1 MTLAEFS
8 FFLVYDVRINRKAFS
23 HRYLIRTL
31 SSVGGLALIV
41 SEWAL
46 DSMDVQRLTVDLSF
60 AAAVLVIF
68 PCSFEKT
75 AASLRMAL
83 CLMLAAL
90 LTKMLFRS
98 SGSLDF
104 KCQRAVVSFVSM
116 MSLFLCYYLYVAFR
130 RFSGL
135 RAIFRNMAVWHNV
148 EEYSRFLYSMVFLVA
163 GMVFLCGLPASGY
176 WRDAFSLMS
185 LLMYQALYAVL
196 FLRAMSGRTYMLG
209 RMTENRIKDIIKG
222 NLRTS
227 YVDKAE
233 EDMKMN
239 NLYKRVVMYMEEKK
253 PYLNQGFDMAK
264 MADKLF
270 TNKLYLSKTIN
281 LLSGRNFRQFVN
293 YYRVRRA
300 MELFKQDPKLKI
312 GEVSEMCG
320 FHSAVTFNMS
330 FKVNTGK
337 TPSEWLNAYTS
348 GLE

>member
-1 MTLAEFS
+1 
-8 FFLVYDVRINRKAFS
+8 
-23 HRYLIRTL
+23 
-31 SSVGGLALIV
+31 
-41 SEWAL
+41 
-46 DSMDVQRLTVDLSF
+46 
-60 AAAVLVIF
+60 
-68 PCSFEKT
+68 
-75 AASLRMAL
+75 
-83 CLMLAAL
+83 
-90 LTKMLFRS
+90 
-98 SGSLDF
+98 
-104 KCQRAVVSFVSM
+104 
-116 MSLFLCYYLYVAFR
+116 
-130 RFSGL
+130 
-135 RAIFRNMAVWHNV
+135 
-148 EEYSRFLYSMVFLVA
+148 
-163 GMVFLCGLPASGY
+163 
-176 WRDAFSLMS
+176 
-185 LLMYQALYAVL
+185 MYQALYAVL